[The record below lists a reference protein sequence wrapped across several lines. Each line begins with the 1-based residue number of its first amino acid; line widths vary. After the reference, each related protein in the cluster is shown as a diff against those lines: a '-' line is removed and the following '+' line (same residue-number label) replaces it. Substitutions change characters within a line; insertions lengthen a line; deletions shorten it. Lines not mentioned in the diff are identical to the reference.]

1 MEDNKIVI
9 TEAVIDFIENHIE
22 EKLNLTKIAQAVHYS
37 KYHLHRMF
45 TDVSGMTIRAYVQR
59 RQLTRAAELLIF
71 SRKAIIDI
79 AVICG
84 YESQQAFT
92 VAFREM
98 YKKAPADYRKNRIF
112 YPLQLRFR
120 LYKENKRQIYLTKIR
135 LAEYKDILAWIE
147 LVKLVIDG
155 YPYFDEADYLM
166 NLKKCIKQ
174 KRALILECEDK
185 AVGIMAFSYRTGNI
199 EFFGIHPQYRNEGI
213 EEKFLNKLQREF
225 LPQKDIYITTYRE
238 KDKADT
244 GYRIKLKQ
252 LGFIERELLI
262 EFGYPTQRFVLIGKK

>member
-1 MEDNKIVI
+1 MEDNRIVI

-45 TDVSGMTIRAYVQR
+45 TEVSGMTIRAYVQR

-98 YKKAPADYRKNRIF
+98 YKKAPADYRKKGNF

-120 LYKENKRQIYLTKIR
+120 LDKKRKQQFGSAEIR
-135 LAEYKDILAWIE
+135 LAEFKDISAWLKLAR
-147 LVKLVIDG
+147 LVIDG
-155 YPYFDEADYLM
+155 YPYFNQEDYFKTLQE
-166 NLKKCIKQ
+166 CIRQ
-174 KRALILECEDK
+174 KRALILRHKDT
-185 AVGIMAFSYRTGNI
+185 AIGIMAFSYETGNI
-199 EFFGIHPQYRNEGI
+199 EFFGVHPQYRNDGI
-213 EEKFLNKLQREF
+213 AEKFLEKLQKEF
-225 LPQKDIYITTYRE
+225 LPQRDIYITTYRE

-244 GYRIKLKQ
+244 GYRAKLKQ
-252 LGFIERELLI
+252 LGFLERELLI
-262 EFGYPTQRFVLIGKK
+262 EFGYPTQRFIFVGRK